1 MTETF
6 FATLSPMLVMFA
18 CMLLGFA
25 LNKTKLLP
33 ENTGTVLS
41 KLDNYVFV
49 PALVFSTFMNYCT
62 VDSVKE
68 NYLAIVYAIIALAIA
83 LLIAIPLSK
92 PFSGGDGY
100 KRNIYK
106 YALTFGNFSF
116 MGNAIVPAI
125 LGGEEFL
132 YKYLL
137 FTLPLNTAVYTW
149 GIAILTPKNY
159 RNGST
164 LKNLINPI
172 FVSLIAGALFGVLE
186 LGRFMPAFVITTI
199 DYFKGCMGPLAMF
212 LTGFVIGGYSFK
224 TLLCDTKVYIAT
236 FLRLFVLPAVILGI
250 CMLCGAGDETL
261 VLMLFAFATPLG
273 MNTVVFP
280 AAFGGDTRTGASMA
294 MISHTLCVVT
304 IPVMYALL
312 KAVLG
317 I

>member
-1 MTETF
+1 MLETF
-6 FATLSPMLVMFA
+6 LATLSPMLVMFV

-25 LNKTKLLP
+25 LNKAKLLP

-41 KLDNYVFV
+41 KLENYIFV
-49 PALVFSTFMNYCT
+49 PALVFSTFMNYCNI
-62 VDSVKE
+62 DSIRE
-68 NYLAIVYAIIALAIA
+68 NYLSIVYSLVALAVA
-83 LLIAIPLSK
+83 LAIAIPLSK
-92 PFSGGDGY
+92 PFSGGDDY
-100 KRNIYK
+100 KRSIYK

-149 GIAILTPKNY
+149 GIAILTPKTH
-159 RNGST
+159 RSGSG

-172 FVSLIAGALFGVLE
+172 FISLIVGAVFGIFDLK
-186 LGRFMPAFVITTI
+186 RFMPAFVITSI
-199 DYFKGCMGPLAMF
+199 DYFKACMGPLAMF

-224 TLLCDTKVYIAT
+224 SLLSDKKVYIAT
-236 FLRLFVLPAVILGI
+236 VLRLFVLPVIILGI
-250 CMLCGAGDETL
+250 CMALGASKETL
-261 VLMLFAFATPLG
+261 ILMLFAFATPLG

-280 AAFGGDTRTGASMA
+280 AAFGGDTKTGASMA
-294 MISHTLCVVT
+294 MISHSLCILT
-304 IPVMYALL
+304 IPVMFAILTL
-312 KAVLG
+312 VLS